1 MSLSKVMK
9 LTNCFFITYQ
19 PLDVALVLSGGC
31 YGLSRKYMHWQEE
44 LIIGG
49 TVKNTSGKLVR

>member
-1 MSLSKVMK
+1 MK
-9 LTNCFFITYQ
+9 LTEILSPFGCGQ
-19 PLDVALVLSGGC
+19 PFNVARVLSGGC

-49 TVKNTSGKLVR
+49 TTKNGSGPLLR

>member
-1 MSLSKVMK
+1 M
-9 LTNCFFITYQ
+9 CQ
-19 PLDVALVLSGGC
+19 PFNVARTLSGGC

-49 TVKNTSGKLVR
+49 TTKNGSGPLLR